1 MSEIEETQTET
12 PVENP
17 FVFDPS
23 DIQEGKLFGK
33 YGSLEELKDALLSP
47 KPPVDP
53 APEAD
58 AADEAVIPTE
68 GLAIPEVATP
78 ESTGLSQED
87 LAPLYEEF
95 AKEGKLSDASY
106 AALEAKG
113 LPRALVDGYVQG
125 QQALIES
132 RANSVYKA
140 VGGKEVVEKA
150 LTWAAK
156 NLSKAEQDAY
166 NQATASAPPEMVA
179 LLLQGIITKAGIQT
193 TSIAGRASQSLSATP
208 YANQSEF
215 QAALN
220 DDRYGRDV
228 AYTNEVHKR
237 AKAAQ
242 TVGNI

>member
-1 MSEIEETQTET
+1 MSETEETQTET
-12 PVENP
+12 PIENS

-33 YGSLEELKDALLSP
+33 YGSLEELKDALLAP
-47 KPPVDP
+47 KPDP
-53 APEAD
+53 APPVED
-58 AADEAVIPTE
+58 GAADEAVIPTE
-68 GLAIPEVATP
+68 GLAIPEVTTP
-78 ESTGLSQED
+78 ESVGLSQED

-166 NQATASAPPEMVA
+166 NQATASAPPETVA

-220 DDRYGRDV
+220 DERYGRDTV
-228 AYTNEVHKR
+228 YTNEVHKR